1 LVTKLIELRPPLN
14 DKKIKQLKA
23 GDTVSVSGTVVTAR
37 DKAYVRALTLLRSG
51 KKLPIDLRGGV
62 IYHCGP
68 LAKKTARGLK
78 IVSAG
83 PTTSARLDSM
93 QVEFVKRT
101 RVRAL
106 VGKSGVGEDVA
117 RELACLG
124 CIYLAFTG
132 GAGVLA
138 AQSIVKVKK
147 NFWRDLGPAEALW
160 VLDVKNFGPL
170 VVAID
175 TKGNNLYRHK
185 QRATTP
191 LSECCDRS

>member
-1 LVTKLIELRPPLN
+1 MAKLIKLKPPLN
-14 DKKIKQLKA
+14 GEKIKQLKV
-23 GDTVSVSGTVVTAR
+23 GDLVSVSGTIATAR
-37 DKAYVRALTLLRSG
+37 DKAYGRALEFLRSG
-51 KKLPIDLRGGV
+51 KKLPVDLRGGV

-68 LAKKTARGLK
+68 LAKKIARGLK

-101 RVRAL
+101 GVGAL
-106 VGKSGVGEDVA
+106 VGKSGVNEDVA
-117 RELACLG
+117 RELVRLG

-138 AQSIVKVKK
+138 AQSIAKVKK
-147 NFWRDLGPAEALW
+147 IFWRDLGPAEALW

-170 VVAID
+170 VVAVD
-175 TKGNNLYRHK
+175 TKGNNLYR
-185 QRATTP
+185 R
-191 LSECCDRS
+191 